1 MTTVDDDELVPVFIP
16 ALVLLLHDAERTKGG
31 PLDEDEVLAVRDN
44 GTCIMLRRSAADAM
58 AESRGY
64 PDLDPESCWEQ
75 WQVVRAQLGGVDSP
89 GEGQQS

>member
-16 ALVLLLHDAERTKGG
+16 ALVLLLHEGERAKGS
-31 PLDEDEVLAVRDN
+31 PLTEDEALAIRDN

-64 PDLDPESCWEQ
+64 PDLDPEDCWEQ
-75 WQVVRAQLGGVDSP
+75 WQVVRAGS
-89 GEGQQS
+89 